1 MEVKIGFRQQKKSAG
16 SMQSIARK
24 ASQNS
29 FLTAK
34 DFQVDVTEPG
44 VVLHLYKCTC
54 PIVKRVTV
62 EMRKATPNGS

>member
-1 MEVKIGFRQQKKSAG
+1 
-16 SMQSIARK
+16 MQSIARK